1 MGSAE
6 RRERER
12 NEIRTQILDAARRL
26 FATEGLE
33 NVTMRRIAEAIEY
46 SPTAIYNHFPD
57 KAGLIRSLCDK
68 DFGELL
74 ALLSAPPETGDPI
87 ERIRGIGHAYARFGL
102 ENPHHYRFL
111 FMTPP
116 PGGLRASCDERE
128 ISPGIRA
135 FGVLVHAVSD
145 AIEAGKLRD
154 EGGAITMAYVL
165 WASLHG
171 AVALR
176 TTYEPSEMPDPSF
189 PDDLPDRIIEA
200 NLRAFR
206 KEG

>member
-33 NVTMRRIAEAIEY
+33 NVTMRRIADAIEY
-46 SPTAIYNHFPD
+46 SPTTIYNHFPD
-57 KAGLIRSLCDK
+57 KTALIRSLCDT
-68 DFGELL
+68 DFGGLL
-74 ALLSAPPETGDPI
+74 ASLSELREAADPI
-87 ERIRGIGHAYARFGL
+87 EHIRQIGRVYARFGIDH
-102 ENPHHYRFL
+102 PHHYRFM

-116 PGGLRASCDERE
+116 PRELPVHCDDRE
-128 ISPGIRA
+128 SGPGIHA
-135 FGVLVHAVSD
+135 FRLLVHAVSR

-154 EGGAITMAYVL
+154 EGGAVAMAYVL

-171 AVALR
+171 AIALR
-176 TTYEPSEMPDPSF
+176 TTYEPEEMPEQPF
-189 PDDLPDRIIEA
+189 PEDLPDRIIET
-200 NLRAFR
+200 NLRSFR